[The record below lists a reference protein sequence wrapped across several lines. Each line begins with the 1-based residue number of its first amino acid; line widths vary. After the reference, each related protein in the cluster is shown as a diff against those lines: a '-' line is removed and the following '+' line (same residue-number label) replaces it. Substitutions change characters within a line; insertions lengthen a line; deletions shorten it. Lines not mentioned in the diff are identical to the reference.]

1 MSSQFSFLP
10 QSPGGE
16 CTSHCAP
23 FPKGSIGTC
32 DNSAVAMEICCRNP
46 SGICHPGR
54 QTGGEPVRHKER
66 MRVWEEGGEREKE
79 RGRERVRKKERER
92 NDLNGSRPNPP
103 PHNNGPGRNP
113 VDPRCLKCSLMNNR
127 SLLEMHHTHTHKM

>member
-54 QTGGEPVRHKER
+54 QTGGEQVREKER
-66 MRVWEEGGEREKE
+66 ARE
-79 RGRERVRKKERER
+79 RGRERERER
-92 NDLNGSRPNPP
+92 EREIERER
-103 PHNNGPGRNP
+103 GRDG
-113 VDPRCLKCSLMNNR
+113 VLLYTTYLFLFDYSL
-127 SLLEMHHTHTHKM
+127 